1 MYVKIRPHYSKT
13 RGLSSVLNLRT
24 SSTQIRR
31 PTCHEPTSPEH
42 GETRSAPSEWRVP
55 AIHRGTATSSKKSE
69 VLPTGRVVAW
79 PLKGHRRLN
88 VSSPRLSG
96 LVPTIHPLLPGLGPV
111 RFSWPR
117 PKCAI
122 VAPDE
127 RHHAVSTGMRDSEL
141 WCPRRTDHTETAI
154 PTPTWWRCFNPKRE
168 SNRLGPVAARRQIW
182 EETRRYRVDPYD
194 G

>member
-1 MYVKIRPHYSKT
+1 MPRAYKPRT
-13 RGLSSVLNLRT
+13 RA
-24 SSTQIRR
+24 Q
-31 PTCHEPTSPEH
+31 
-42 GETRSAPSEWRVP
+42 TRSAPSEWRVP
-55 AIHRGTATSSKKSE
+55 AIHRGTAPSSKKSE

-127 RHHAVSTGMRDSEL
+127 RHRAVSTGMRDSEL
-141 WCPRRTDHTETAI
+141 WCPRRTDHTEPLFPHPHGGDVSTRKENRTAWV
-154 PTPTWWRCFNPKRE
+154 PSRTQTN
-168 SNRLGPVAARRQIW
+168 LGRNSPLPCRSL
-182 EETRRYRVDPYD
+182 
-194 G
+194 